1 METLLSLNEFLFP
14 CGDALEKKLFVL
26 TKVRAMDGTL
36 EFDEHGRESN
46 SHKAKTYFSN

>member
-1 METLLSLNEFLFP
+1 MSSSSHV
-14 CGDALEKKLFVL
+14 GMRWKSKLFVF